1 MADSTTPQKP
11 TVNSSDDGPPDGGSF
26 DIEELTGDR
35 RILTLYGRAMPYRP
49 VSFETRHRV
58 STTAYGGFS
67 QSTQQPLGAETGKT
81 TVQGSWKNVYLSSPS
96 GSKGP
101 RSSGSTGIATLVSGV
116 KGTPDDSAISSADT
130 TTAAGLC
137 DIVDDITRKG
147 QLVKVSWAHLVRIG
161 RLVKFIQ
168 KWLDANDCEWEIEFD
183 FIGRDESLKTGT
195 PPVPSVSD
203 TSQQASKA
211 YRDVDDATSFDSVP
225 DLDQSF
231 ASAIDTHVSALQQG
245 VLALDDT
252 VRSRVVGITTDLDS
266 TRRAIA
272 GCQFVEDT
280 ASGLIDEL
288 TGRVAATAVAFDA
301 SSVSLGVGVTSFTV
315 SPYRDLRGADPGQV
329 VSAAIAMAQTA
340 AAARRLKNVCGRQR
354 IALAKASEANVIAV
368 VMIKE
373 EEDLRD
379 LALRYYGTADGWT
392 TIRKFNGFPGSQVDP
407 GTVVLIPSSSA
418 GSQ

>member
-1 MADSTTPQKP
+1 MADTAPKKP
-11 TVNSSDDGPPDGGSF
+11 TVNSSDDGPPDGGTF
-26 DIEELTGDR
+26 EIEELTGDQ
-35 RILTLYGRAMPYRP
+35 RILSLRGRAMPYRP
-49 VSFETRHRV
+49 IAFDTKHRI
-58 STTAYGGFS
+58 SSTAYGGFS
-67 QSTQQPLGAETGKT
+67 QKTQQPLGAETGT
-81 TVQGSWKNVYLSSPS
+81 TTISGSWKTLYLNGPEKTGVNSRVDSPS
-96 GSKGP
+96 TDIDN
-101 RSSGSTGIATLVSGV
+101 REL
-116 KGTPDDSAISSADT
+116 
-130 TTAAGLC
+130 TTASDMC
-137 DIVDDITRKG
+137 ETVDDFIRKG
-147 QLVKVSWAHLVRIG
+147 QLVKVSWAHLRRIG
-161 RLVKFIQ
+161 RLSKFIQ
-168 KWLDANDCEWEIEFD
+168 KWHNAHDCEWEIEFD

-195 PPVPSVSD
+195 QPAPSVSD

-211 YRDVDDATSFDSVP
+211 YKDVDDATSFDSVP

-231 ASAIDTHVSALQQG
+231 ASAVDTHVSALQQG

-252 VRSRVVGITTDLDS
+252 VRSRAIGISTDLDS

-272 GCQFVEDT
+272 GCQFVENT
-280 ASGLIDEL
+280 ASAFIDEL

-301 SSVSLGVGVTSFTV
+301 SAVSLGVGVTSFTV
-315 SPYRDLRGADPGQV
+315 SPYRDLRGAEPGQV
-329 VSAAIAMAQTA
+329 VSAAIAMAQAA